1 MQRETTRTT
10 WKKHARQQISKGADG
25 GSLRTGRCLDSW
37 KSVKNRASASGA
49 YFASNKHGK
58 RTWSSIS
65 AAPQEVR
72 RHRVGAYR
80 LLSLASDVITFS
92 GLRNASLTYLKQFPP
107 AAPPYRALPGFGPH
121 GSPGAWGG
129 RLDVIHAVGR
139 TGWSKN
145 GAAREPRP
153 CGALL
158 SGQGS
163 AARPCP
169 LELFPGVVLCSCSRT
184 MPGGG
189 VAWGPWNPWNP

>member
-1 MQRETTRTT
+1 MRILLATNMGNAPGVRLAQPL
-10 WKKHARQQISKGADG
+10 KKYG
-25 GSLRTGRCLDSW
+25 GI
-37 KSVKNRASASGA
+37 AS
-49 YFASNKHGK
+49 
-58 RTWSSIS
+58 
-65 AAPQEVR
+65 EVR
-72 RHRVGAYR
+72 RHRVGAIACLSLAYR
-80 LLSLASDVITFS
+80 LLHCNNFLWV
-92 GLRNASLTYLKQFPP
+92 RNASLTYLKQFPP
-107 AAPPYRALPGFGPH
+107 AAPPYRALPVFGLH
-121 GSPGAWGG
+121 GGHGAWGG